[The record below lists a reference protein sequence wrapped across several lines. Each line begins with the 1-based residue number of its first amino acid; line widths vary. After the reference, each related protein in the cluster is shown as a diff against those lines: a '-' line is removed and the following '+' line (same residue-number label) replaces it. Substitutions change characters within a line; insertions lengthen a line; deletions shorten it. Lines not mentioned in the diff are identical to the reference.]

1 MAKNYYLIT
10 FFSTV
15 SVIFE
20 KLVNG
25 KLVDYLEMSYLEF
38 FSDFQYGFWSS
49 CLTVNL
55 KTVENDRSAGACVVI
70 LELLSNAFD
79 RVLHPPVLLTYQKLL
94 IGFGMLIFFTNV
106 GLIEF
111 LVTFSAVTLHFSA
124 LLSFFNSG

>member
-25 KLVDYLEMSYLEF
+25 KLVDYLEMLYLEF
-38 FSDFQYGFWSS
+38 FSDFQYGFWS

-55 KTVENDRSAGACVVI
+55 TAVENDRSAGACVVF

-106 GLIEF
+106 GLIKF
-111 LVTFSAVTLHFSA
+111 LVTFSAFTLHFLA